1 MKKNDNLKLND
12 RGISLIELIIV
23 LAIMAIVGAAAF
35 LSTTVATDKHVNSCG
50 QKIASSLEQTRG
62 LAMGK
67 QGGFVKL
74 SQTAGDYVYLQMY
87 VDGQPYGD
95 SVAVGRPGVTV
106 TITRADGSTSTLSSG
121 GDVYICFDRGNGS
134 VHTHPVY
141 DTGTSSPVI
150 KIAVSNGRRTMNV
163 NIDKFTG
170 RVETKLET

>member
-1 MKKNDNLKLND
+1 MDKNNKLKLND
-12 RGISLIELIIV
+12 QGISLIELIIV
-23 LAIMAIVGAAAF
+23 LAIMAIIGGAAF

-67 QGGFVKL
+67 QSGYVTL

-87 VDGQPYGD
+87 IDGQPYGD
-95 SVAVGRPGVTV
+95 RVAVGRPGVTV
-106 TITRADGSTSTLSSG
+106 NITRDGGGTTTLVSEGS
-121 GDVYICFDRGNGS
+121 VTIQFDRSNGS
-134 VHTHPVY
+134 V
-141 DTGTSSPVI
+141 SSVGGAAPIV
-150 KIAVSNGRRTMNV
+150 KIAVTNGRRTMNV